1 MAIDVFI
8 SVGRTSTPEQEEF
21 VLVIEKYLRDNGLEP
36 RAIGRSDFSSQQPLK
51 FIERLM
57 NQCSGTVIIAFER
70 IHIHEGIEKRGS
82 EAEKSIQ
89 NLNLPTVWNQ
99 IEASMAYL
107 IGQPLLVIVEQGLY
121 REGLLETGYD
131 WYVQWVNIDAS
142 ILNNKEFKGVFAE
155 WKSRVEEYKKNS
167 GFKKVTEIDVSN
179 LTISQIISSLKPAHL
194 WAIIGVIVAI
204 IVAAYKIGTL
214 FSNVP

>member
-21 VLVIEKYLRDNGLEP
+21 VSAIEKYLRDNGLEP

-51 FIERLM
+51 FVEHLM

-70 IHIHEGIEKRGS
+70 IHIQEGIERRGS
-82 EAEKSIQ
+82 DAEKSIR
-89 NLNLPTVWNQ
+89 NVNLPTVWNQ
-99 IEASMAYL
+99 IEASMAYV
-107 IGQPLLVIVEQGLY
+107 IGQPLLVIVEQGLSS
-121 REGLLETGYD
+121 EGLLETGYD

-142 ILNNKEFKGVFAE
+142 TLNNKEFKGVFAD
-155 WKSRVEEYKKNS
+155 WKRRVEEYKQNS
-167 GFKKVTEIDVSN
+167 GFKRATEIDVSN
-179 LTISQIISSLKPAHL
+179 LTISQIISSLKPAQL

-204 IVAAYKIGTL
+204 IVSAYKIGTL
-214 FSNVP
+214 FSSVP